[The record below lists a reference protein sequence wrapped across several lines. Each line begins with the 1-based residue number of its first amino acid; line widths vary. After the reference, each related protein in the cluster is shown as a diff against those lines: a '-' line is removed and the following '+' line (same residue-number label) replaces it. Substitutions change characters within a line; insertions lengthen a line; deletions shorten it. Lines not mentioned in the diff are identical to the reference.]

1 MYHFNNLEL
10 QEFLIDL
17 NISAFFMM
25 SENHYH
31 RFTDPRN
38 FELRIVEGR
47 DLRTT
52 VTIFVPKCPLN
63 LDKGIFLCG
72 MTVELSLKA
81 CANG

>member
-1 MYHFNNLEL
+1 
-10 QEFLIDL
+10 
-17 NISAFFMM
+17 MM

-47 DLRTT
+47 VLRTEG
-52 VTIFVPKCPLN
+52 TISRVLINRGPLN
-63 LDKGIFLCG
+63 PDEGIFLCG

>member
-1 MYHFNNLEL
+1 
-10 QEFLIDL
+10 
-17 NISAFFMM
+17 MM

-47 DLRTT
+47 VPRTER
-52 VTIFVPKCPLN
+52 TISIERSLN
-63 LDKGIFLCG
+63 PDGGIFLCG